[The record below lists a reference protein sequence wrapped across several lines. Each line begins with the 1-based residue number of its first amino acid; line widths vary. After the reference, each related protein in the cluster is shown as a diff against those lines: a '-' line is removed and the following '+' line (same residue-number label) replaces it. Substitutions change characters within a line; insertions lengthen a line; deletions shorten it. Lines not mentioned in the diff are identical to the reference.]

1 MKREN
6 IFLEACK
13 DINKRKEQL
22 ALEESKQ
29 IKEYEEKHS
38 TKKFADRINGILE
51 SRDFN
56 ERYLSRLKESYKDKA
71 LATALKG
78 IYIEALEPATLS
90 DDGILLAES
99 MVDNYIKENGGATK
113 ILNKVKNNTYFL
125 ARLTQIV
132 EDAADDEVE
141 KEKDG
146 DKEETEEKKD
156 SKKSDDKKEDK
167 SKDKEKSDDEKEDK
181 SDDKDDDVS
190 FKDDDDDVIDA
201 SAGDSD
207 SEDDAADDIIN
218 GDEDTDDDSD
228 NKDKKEDKSKDD
240 DDEDSESNG
249 KVFDELD
256 KEEDVKKAVSLI
268 RKRVSDAE
276 ETFIKRNTE
285 DKKQIN
291 QLLNKISDNIKT
303 VEDIDD
309 KDDGKSKVAEESANV
324 ARQKINEIT
333 EHRPLSIFEKLTRNL
348 STSIVRNTVT
358 KEMYMTES
366 GKLDMP
372 AVYESARVMYGF
384 LETLN
389 TLQLEKVDKEYIK
402 EILDNMK

>member
-38 TKKFADRINGILE
+38 TKKFAERINGILE

-56 ERYLSRLKESYKDKA
+56 ERYLSRLKESCKDKA

-141 KEKDG
+141 KEKDS

-156 SKKSDDKKEDK
+156 SKKSDDK
-167 SKDKEKSDDEKEDK
+167 KEDK

-240 DDEDSESNG
+240 DDEDFESNG

>member
-38 TKKFADRINGILE
+38 TKKFADKINGILE

-141 KEKDG
+141 KEKDS

-167 SKDKEKSDDEKEDK
+167 SKDKEKPDDKEEDK

-190 FKDDDDDVIDA
+190 FEDDDDDVIDA
-201 SAGDSD
+201 SAGD

>member
-22 ALEESKQ
+22 ALEESKR

-99 MVDNYIKENGGATK
+99 MVDNYIKENGGATR

-141 KEKDG
+141 KEKDS
-146 DKEETEEKKD
+146 DKEEKKD
-156 SKKSDDKKEDK
+156 SKKSDDKEEDKSDDKKEDK
-167 SKDKEKSDDEKEDK
+167 SKDKEEE

-190 FKDDDDDVIDA
+190 FKDDDDDVVDA

-228 NKDKKEDKSKDD
+228 DKEESDDKDD
-240 DDEDSESNG
+240 DDEDSKSNG

>member
-22 ALEESKQ
+22 ALEESKR

-99 MVDNYIKENGGATK
+99 MVDNYIKENGGATR

-141 KEKDG
+141 KEKDS
-146 DKEETEEKKD
+146 DKEEKKD
-156 SKKSDDKKEDK
+156 SKKSDDKEEDKSDDKKEDK
-167 SKDKEKSDDEKEDK
+167 SKDKEEE

-190 FKDDDDDVIDA
+190 FKDEDDDVVDA

-228 NKDKKEDKSKDD
+228 DKEESDDKDD
-240 DDEDSESNG
+240 DDEDSKSNG

>member
-13 DINKRKEQL
+13 DINKRKKQL

-56 ERYLSRLKESYKDKA
+56 ERYLSRLKESCKDKA

-141 KEKDG
+141 KDS
-146 DKEETEEKKD
+146 DKEKTEEKKD

>member
-56 ERYLSRLKESYKDKA
+56 ERYLNRLKESCKDKA

-141 KEKDG
+141 KEKDS

-167 SKDKEKSDDEKEDK
+167 SKDKEKSDDEKEDN

-218 GDEDTDDDSD
+218 GDEDADDDS
-228 NKDKKEDKSKDD
+228 DKKEDKSKDD

-309 KDDGKSKVAEESANV
+309 KDDSKSKVAEESANV

>member
-13 DINKRKEQL
+13 DINKRKEEL
-22 ALEESKQ
+22 ALKEAREIEE
-29 IKEYEEKHS
+29 YNMKHS
-38 TKKFADRINGILE
+38 TERLANKINGILE
-51 SRDFN
+51 SREFN
-56 ERYLSRLKESYKDKA
+56 QRYLSRLKESYKDKA

-78 IYIEALEPATLS
+78 IYIEALDPASLT

-113 ILNKVKNNTYFL
+113 ILNGVKNNTYFL

-141 KEKDG
+141 KDK
-146 DKEETEEKKD
+146 KEESEDKDDKSKKEEKKE
-156 SKKSDDKKEDK
+156 S
-167 SKDKEKSDDEKEDK
+167 KEKE
-181 SDDKDDDVS
+181 DDVS
-190 FKDDDDDVIDA
+190 FKDDAKEDDD
-201 SAGDSD
+201 SD
-207 SEDDAADDIIN
+207 QDDAADDIIN
-218 GDEDTDDDSD
+218 GNEDS
-228 NKDKKEDKSKDD
+228 
-240 DDEDSESNG
+240 DDEDDKKSKKKETKEKSIDGTPESNG
-249 KVFDELD
+249 KVFDELE
-256 KEEDVKKAVSLI
+256 KEEDVRKAVNLI

-276 ETFIKRNTE
+276 ETFIKRNAE

-291 QLLNKISDNIKT
+291 DLLNKISDNIKT

-309 KDDGKSKVAEESANV
+309 KEDGKSKVAEESANI

-333 EHRPLSIFEKLTRNL
+333 EHRPLSVFEKLTRNL
-348 STSIVRNTVT
+348 SKNIVRNTVT

-402 EILDNMK
+402 ETLDSMK

>member
-22 ALEESKQ
+22 ALEESKR

-99 MVDNYIKENGGATK
+99 MVDNYIKENGGATR

-132 EDAADDEVE
+132 EDVADDEVE
-141 KEKDG
+141 KEKDS
-146 DKEETEEKKD
+146 DKEEKKD
-156 SKKSDDKKEDK
+156 SKKSDDKEEDKSDDKKEDK
-167 SKDKEKSDDEKEDK
+167 SKDKEEE

-190 FKDDDDDVIDA
+190 FKDDDDDVVDA

-228 NKDKKEDKSKDD
+228 DKEESDDKDD
-240 DDEDSESNG
+240 DDEDSKSNG

>member
-56 ERYLSRLKESYKDKA
+56 ERYLSRLKESCKDKA

-132 EDAADDEVE
+132 
-141 KEKDG
+141 
-146 DKEETEEKKD
+146 
-156 SKKSDDKKEDK
+156 
-167 SKDKEKSDDEKEDK
+167 
-181 SDDKDDDVS
+181 
-190 FKDDDDDVIDA
+190 
-201 SAGDSD
+201 
-207 SEDDAADDIIN
+207 
-218 GDEDTDDDSD
+218 
-228 NKDKKEDKSKDD
+228 
-240 DDEDSESNG
+240 
-249 KVFDELD
+249 
-256 KEEDVKKAVSLI
+256 
-268 RKRVSDAE
+268 
-276 ETFIKRNTE
+276 
-285 DKKQIN
+285 
-291 QLLNKISDNIKT
+291 
-303 VEDIDD
+303 
-309 KDDGKSKVAEESANV
+309 
-324 ARQKINEIT
+324 
-333 EHRPLSIFEKLTRNL
+333 
-348 STSIVRNTVT
+348 
-358 KEMYMTES
+358 
-366 GKLDMP
+366 
-372 AVYESARVMYGF
+372 
-384 LETLN
+384 
-389 TLQLEKVDKEYIK
+389 
-402 EILDNMK
+402 

>member
-22 ALEESKQ
+22 ALEESKR

-99 MVDNYIKENGGATK
+99 MVDNYIKENGGATR

-141 KEKDG
+141 KEKDS
-146 DKEETEEKKD
+146 DKEEKKD
-156 SKKSDDKKEDK
+156 SKKSDDKEEDKSDDKKEDK
-167 SKDKEKSDDEKEDK
+167 SKDKEEE
-181 SDDKDDDVS
+181 SDDKDDVVS
-190 FKDDDDDVIDA
+190 FKDDEDDVVDA

-228 NKDKKEDKSKDD
+228 DKEESDDKDD
-240 DDEDSESNG
+240 DDEDSKSNG

-324 ARQKINEIT
+324 ARQRINEIT

>member
-22 ALEESKQ
+22 ALEESER
-29 IKEYEEKHS
+29 IKEYEAKHS
-38 TKKFADRINGILE
+38 TKQFADKINGILE
-51 SRDFN
+51 SRDFS
-56 ERYLSRLKESYKDKA
+56 ERYLSRLKESCKDKA
-71 LATALKG
+71 LATALKA
-78 IYIEALEPATLS
+78 IYIEALEPATLT
-90 DDGILLAES
+90 DNGILLAES

-113 ILNKVKNNTYFL
+113 ILNRVKNNTYFL

-141 KEKDG
+141 KEKD
-146 DKEETEEKKD
+146 E
-156 SKKSDDKKEDK
+156 DKKEDSK
-167 SKDKEKSDDEKEDK
+167 EEKEEKKNSEKSEDKDDKSSKDKDDSKEEKDEDN
-181 SDDKDDDVS
+181 SDDVS
-190 FKDDDDDVIDA
+190 FEDDDNADLDA
-201 SAGDSD
+201 AAGDT
-207 SEDDAADDIIN
+207 EDDAADDIID
-218 GDEDTDDDSD
+218 GDEDL
-228 NKDKKEDKSKDD
+228 DKKSKKKDETIDD
-240 DDEDSESNG
+240 VPDTNN

-256 KEEDVKKAVSLI
+256 KEEDVKKAVNLI

-309 KDDGKSKVAEESANV
+309 KEDGKSKVAEESANI

-333 EHRPLSIFEKLTRNL
+333 EHRPLSVFEKLTRNL
-348 STSIVRNTVT
+348 SSSIVRNTVT
-358 KEMYMTES
+358 KEMYMMES

-402 EILDNMK
+402 EVLDTMK

>member
-22 ALEESKQ
+22 ALEESKR

-99 MVDNYIKENGGATK
+99 MVDNYIKENGGATR

-141 KEKDG
+141 KEKDS
-146 DKEETEEKKD
+146 DKEEKKD
-156 SKKSDDKKEDK
+156 SKKSDDKEEDKSDDKKEDK
-167 SKDKEKSDDEKEDK
+167 SKDKEEE
-181 SDDKDDDVS
+181 SDDKDDD
-190 FKDDDDDVIDA
+190 DDVVDA

-228 NKDKKEDKSKDD
+228 DKEESDDKDD
-240 DDEDSESNG
+240 DDEDSKSNG

-324 ARQKINEIT
+324 ARQRINEIT

>member
-13 DINKRKEQL
+13 DINKRKEEL
-22 ALEESKQ
+22 AL
-29 IKEYEEKHS
+29 KEAREIEDYNMKHS
-38 TKKFADRINGILE
+38 TERLANKINGILE
-51 SRDFN
+51 SREFN
-56 ERYLSRLKESYKDKA
+56 QRYLSRLKESYKDKA

-78 IYIEALEPATLS
+78 IYIEALDPASLT

-113 ILNKVKNNTYFL
+113 ILNGVKNNTYFL

-141 KEKDG
+141 KDK
-146 DKEETEEKKD
+146 KEESEDKDDKSKKEEKKE
-156 SKKSDDKKEDK
+156 SK
-167 SKDKEKSDDEKEDK
+167 EKEDK
-181 SDDKDDDVS
+181 DDVS
-190 FKDDDDDVIDA
+190 FKDDE
-201 SAGDSD
+201 DSD
-207 SEDDAADDIIN
+207 DAKKEDDSDDIDLASGSDQDDAADDIIN
-218 GDEDTDDDSD
+218 GDEDSDDE
-228 NKDKKEDKSKDD
+228 NDKKSKKKETKEKSIDGTP
-240 DDEDSESNG
+240 ESNG
-249 KVFDELD
+249 KVFDELE
-256 KEEDVKKAVSLI
+256 KEEDVRKAVNLI

-276 ETFIKRNTE
+276 ETFIKRNAE

-291 QLLNKISDNIKT
+291 DLLNKISDNIKT

-309 KDDGKSKVAEESANV
+309 KEDSKSKVAEESANI

-333 EHRPLSIFEKLTRNL
+333 EHRPLSVFEKLTRNL
-348 STSIVRNTVT
+348 SKNIVRNTVT

-389 TLQLEKVDKEYIK
+389 TLQLEKVDKKYIK
-402 EILDNMK
+402 ETLDSMK